1 MPAAP
6 VVKQFFNLGA
16 KLLNK
21 YLVPKAFVIAL
32 HTYTLLSLFSYGT
45 RIFHDFYLLIVAG
58 LTFGADRC
66 SNIHLSLR
74 NLQP

>member
-32 HTYTLLSLFSYGT
+32 HTYTLLSLFSY
-45 RIFHDFYLLIVAG
+45 RAQDFFMIFI
-58 LTFGADRC
+58 C
-66 SNIHLSLR
+66 
-74 NLQP
+74 